1 MTAPDRTLLEDRYG
15 TRPARTS
22 KRTYWLLGASALIVS
37 ALVAWVAYVN
47 LGSAPIETQSTS
59 FENLPDNAMEMT
71 FEITRDEPSRPVVCI
86 VRALALDGT
95 ESGRKEVLVPPGD
108 SATWMTTVIQ
118 NRAEPVTANV
128 FGCSYQVPE
137 YLSTEL
143 PPTG

>member
-1 MTAPDRTLLEDRYG
+1 MTAPGSTLLEDRYG

-22 KRTYWLLGASALIVS
+22 RRTYWILGACALVVS
-37 ALVAWVAYVN
+37 AFVAWVAYVN
-47 LGSAPIETQSTS
+47 LGSAAISTQSTS

-71 FEITRDEPSRPVVCI
+71 FEITRDDPSRPAVCI

-95 ESGRKEVLVPPGD
+95 ESGRKEVLIPPGD
-108 SATWMTTVIQ
+108 ASTWMTTVIQ
-118 NRAEPVTANV
+118 NGAEPVTANV